1 MFEIWRSDIILYGAL
16 CTVYICEYFVITWF
30 RRKRYPING
39 RTIRTGLLG
48 GLLFGVIIFV
58 LLYGLVATVEWVP
71 RIFAVIVRVFGLKQA
86 QCLIAAIVMI
96 AGILAYY
103 FKGATQR
110 WYGAVE
116 VVVGFLSALLVAG
129 TLTPGHLEL
138 AKMSTLAGAAYLIA
152 RGLGN
157 YREGREK
164 LREPALS

>member
-1 MFEIWRSDIILYGAL
+1 MYGAL
-16 CTVYICEYFVITWF
+16 CAFYICMYFVVTWF
-30 RRKRYPING
+30 TRKRYPIN
-39 RTIRTGLLG
+39 RRAIRAGLLG
-48 GLLFGVIIFV
+48 GLLFGVLIFV
-58 LLYGLVATVEWVP
+58 LVYGLEAIIQWVP
-71 RIFAVIVRVFGLKQA
+71 RIFAVIVRTFGLKQA
-86 QCLIAAIVMI
+86 QCLTAAIVMV

-103 FKGATQR
+103 FKGASQR

-157 YREGREK
+157 YREGQEK
-164 LREPALS
+164 HREPALT